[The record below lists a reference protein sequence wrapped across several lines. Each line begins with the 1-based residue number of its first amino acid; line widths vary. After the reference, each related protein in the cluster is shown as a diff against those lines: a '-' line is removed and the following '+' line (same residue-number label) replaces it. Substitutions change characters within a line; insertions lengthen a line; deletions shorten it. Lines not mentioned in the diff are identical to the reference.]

1 MNKALILT
9 RLKYFYI
16 RNKRLPTYG
25 EMCKLLGYQ
34 SKGAVRYVVQKLIA
48 EGVLE
53 KDKQGVLVPK
63 NLLSLPLLGVI
74 KAGYPIPAEVQED
87 KYLNLHLLFDTM
99 SSASY
104 ALTVSGDSMSD
115 AGIYEGDI
123 VIIDKKREPTNGDIV
138 AACVDNE
145 WTVKYFQKQDGRVSL
160 LPANKQYP
168 EISPQQSLE
177 IGGVVIHVIRSYR

>member
-1 MNKALILT
+1 MDIEKIKTTL
-9 RLKYFYI
+9 RKFHSKH
-16 RNKRLPTYG
+16 KRLPSYT
-25 EMCKLLGYQ
+25 ELAKLFNYSSRNGGFKFARRLIELGIIAKDTNGQ
-34 SKGAVRYVVQKLIA
+34 LI
-48 EGVLE
+48 
-53 KDKQGVLVPK
+53 PK
-63 NLLSLPLLGVI
+63 NLFSLPLLGMI
-74 KAGYPIPAEVQED
+74 KAGYPMPAEVQED
-87 KYLNLHLLFDTM
+87 RYLNLHLLFDTM

-145 WTVKYFQKQDGRVSL
+145 WTVKYFQKQGDRVSL
-160 LPANKQYP
+160 LPANRKYP
-168 EISPQQSLE
+168 EISPTQSLE